1 MALLPGLCDVHF
13 GYGALAELA
22 GELARRGIE
31 RPLILSDAVL
41 AGLGVAER
49 VRAAS
54 GCGGGASVFDGIPE
68 NPTIA
73 GVERALEAYR
83 ADGCDGIVA
92 VGGGSV
98 LDSGKALR
106 ILARQGGRLID
117 YLRDPELIGR
127 DLVPLIT
134 IPTTAG
140 TGAEVTYGGGI
151 HPEVNAPALGIRSVH
166 ARPDLAICDP
176 ELTLT
181 LPPRLT
187 AATGMDALT
196 HCVEGFLST
205 RDNPPLQAVALDGI
219 ARVVQYIGRASADGQ
234 DREARAGMLMAA
246 LEGGMSIW
254 NGLGPIHSLSMAFG
268 DSPLHH
274 GTLVTVAMPA
284 VMRFYDGLPGGKLER
299 IAAVMGLRAD
309 RAAGR
314 RIAAQ
319 VEQLNAALGLPANV
333 RAMGYDKNDIGRMAI
348 EADQAYFNQTAP
360 RRPTLAQFEQLVLEV
375 LGEGARSPGEP
386 TQA

>member
-1 MALLPGLCDVHF
+1 MALLPGMPDVHF
-13 GYGALAELA
+13 GYGVLAELA
-22 GELARRGIE
+22 GELQRRGIA
-31 RPLILSDAVL
+31 RPLVLTDAVL
-41 AGLGVAER
+41 ARLGIAAR
-49 VRAAS
+49 VRDASGRGAAAS
-54 GCGGGASVFDGIPE
+54 VYDGIPE

-73 GVERALEAYR
+73 GVEGALAAYR
-83 ADGCDGIVA
+83 AGGCDGIVA

-117 YLRDPELIGR
+117 YLNDPALIGPG
-127 DLVPLIT
+127 LAPLIT

-151 HPEVNAPALGIRSVH
+151 HPETNAPALGLRSVH

-176 ELTLT
+176 ELTLS

-196 HCVEGFLST
+196 HCVEGYLST
-205 RDNPPLQAVALDGI
+205 RENAPLQAIALDGI
-219 ARVVQYIGRASADGQ
+219 AGVVRYVERATADGQ

-284 VMRFYDGLPGGKLER
+284 VMRFYAGLPGGKLER
-299 IAAVMGLRAD
+299 VAAAMGLAAD
-309 RAAGR
+309 GEAGE
-314 RIAAQ
+314 RIAAE
-319 VEQLNAALGLPANV
+319 VERLNAALGLPASV
-333 RAMGYDKNDIGRMAI
+333 RAMGYAKSDIGRMA
-348 EADQAYFNQTAP
+348 AAAHAAYFNLTSP
-360 RRPTLAQFEQLVLEV
+360 RPPTLEQFERLVVAV
-375 LGEGARSPGEP
+375 LG
-386 TQA
+386 

>member
-1 MALLPGLCDVHF
+1 MALLPGLPDVHF
-13 GYGALAELA
+13 GYGVLAELA
-22 GELARRGIE
+22 GELERRGVV
-31 RPLILSDAVL
+31 RPLILTDAVL
-41 AGLGVAER
+41 ARLGVAER

-54 GCGGGASVFDGIPE
+54 GRAAAASVFDGIAE

-73 GVERALEAYR
+73 GVDSALLAYR
-83 ADGCDGIVA
+83 AGACDGIVA

-117 YLRDPELIGR
+117 YLLDPALIQR
-127 DLVPLIT
+127 DLVALIT

-140 TGAEVTYGGGI
+140 TGAEVTFGGGI
-151 HPEVNAPALGIRSVH
+151 HPQANAPALGLRSVH
-166 ARPDLAICDP
+166 ARPDVALCDP

-196 HCVEGFLST
+196 HCVEGYLST
-205 RDNPPLQAVALDGI
+205 RDNPPLQAIALDGI
-219 ARVVQYIGRASADGQ
+219 ARAVRYVGRATADGQ

-246 LEGGMSIW
+246 LQGGMAIW

-274 GTLVTVAMPA
+274 GTLVTVTMPA
-284 VMRFYDGLPGGKLER
+284 VMRYYDGLPGRKLQHVATAMGLQADR
-299 IAAVMGLRAD
+299 DAGACIAAE
-309 RAAGR
+309 
-314 RIAAQ
+314 
-319 VEQLNAALGLPANV
+319 VERLNAVLGLPASV
-333 RAMGYDKNDIGRMAI
+333 RALGYTKSDIGRMAS
-348 EADQAYFNQTAP
+348 EAHRAYFNLTAP
-360 RRPTLAQFEQLVLEV
+360 RQPTLADFERLVVEV
-375 LGEGARSPGEP
+375 LG
-386 TQA
+386 

>member
-1 MALLPGLCDVHF
+1 MALIPSFPGVHF

-22 GELARRGIE
+22 AELAGRGVA
-31 RPLILSDAVL
+31 RPLLLTDAALVRV
-41 AGLGVAER
+41 GVVER
-49 VRAAS
+49 VRAGLAP
-54 GCGGGASVFDGIPE
+54 GMRAALFDGIPE

-73 GVERALEAYR
+73 GVERALLAYR
-83 ADGCDGIVA
+83 EGACDGIVA

-106 ILARQGGRLID
+106 ILAQQGGRLID
-117 YLRDPELIGR
+117 YLHEPARIAR
-127 DLVPLIT
+127 TSIPLIT

-140 TGAEVTYGGGI
+140 TGAEVTFGGGI
-151 HPEVNAPALGIRSVH
+151 HPEPDAPALGIRSVH

-205 RDNPPLQAVALDGI
+205 RDNPPGKAIALDGI
-219 ARVVQYIGRASADGQ
+219 ARVVRHLAPATADGQ
-234 DREARAGMLMAA
+234 DREARREMLMAA

-254 NGLGPIHSLSMAFG
+254 MGLGPIHALSVAFG

-284 VMRFYDGLPGGKLER
+284 VMRYYNGLPGGALQR
-299 IAAVMGLRAD
+299 VAAAMGLAPDAD
-309 RAAGR
+309 AGR
-314 RIAAQ
+314 RIAEA
-319 VEQLNAALGLPANV
+319 VEQMNADLGLPASV
-333 RAMGYDKNDIGRMAI
+333 RAMGYDRTDVGRLVDA
-348 EADQAYFNQTAP
+348 AFGSYFNQTAP
-360 RRPTLAQFEQLVLEV
+360 RPPTRADYERLVSEV
-375 LGEGARSPGEP
+375 LG
-386 TQA
+386 

>member
-1 MALLPGLCDVHF
+1 MALLPGMPDVHF
-13 GYGALAELA
+13 GYGVLAELA
-22 GELARRGIE
+22 GELARRGVT
-31 RPLILSDAVL
+31 RPLILSDAAL
-41 AGLGVAER
+41 AALGVADR
-49 VRAAS
+49 ARAAS
-54 GCGGGASVFDGIPE
+54 GCGAAARVFDGIPE

-73 GVERALEAYR
+73 GVEAALEAYR
-83 ADGCDGIVA
+83 AGGCDGIVA

-106 ILARQGGRLID
+106 VVARQGGRLID
-117 YLRDPELIGR
+117 YLRDPELIRPG
-127 DLVPLIT
+127 LVPLIT

-151 HPEVNAPALGIRSVH
+151 HPEANAPALGIRSVH

-205 RDNPPLQAVALDGI
+205 RDNPPLQAIALDGI
-219 ARVVQYIGRASADGQ
+219 ARVVRYVGRATADGQ
-234 DREARAGMLMAA
+234 DREARAAMLMAA

-284 VMRFYDGLPGGKLER
+284 VMRFYSDLPGDKLPRVAAAMGLPAQGDAGER
-299 IAAVMGLRAD
+299 IAAE
-309 RAAGR
+309 
-314 RIAAQ
+314 
-319 VEQLNAALGLPANV
+319 VERLNAALGLPASV
-333 RAMGYDKNDIGRMAI
+333 RAMGYAKTDVDRMAA
-348 EADQAYFNQTAP
+348 EAHQAYFNLTSP
-360 RRPTLAQFEQLVLEV
+360 RPPTLAQFEQLVVEV
-375 LGEGARSPGEP
+375 LG
-386 TQA
+386 QAP

>member
-1 MALLPGLCDVHF
+1 MALLPGMPDVHF

-22 GELARRGIE
+22 GELARRGIA

-41 AGLGVAER
+41 TALGIADR

-54 GCGGGASVFDGIPE
+54 GCGPAASVFDGIPE

-73 GVERALEAYR
+73 GVEAALEAYR
-83 ADGCDGIVA
+83 AGGCDGIVA

-117 YLRDPELIGR
+117 YLQDPALIGR
-127 DLVPLIT
+127 ELAPLIT
-134 IPTTAG
+134 VPTTAG

-151 HPEVNAPALGIRSVH
+151 HPEPNAPALGIRSVH

-196 HCVEGFLST
+196 HCVEGYLST

-219 ARVVQYIGRASADGQ
+219 ARVVRYVGRATADGQ
-234 DREARAGMLMAA
+234 DREARAAMLMAA
-246 LEGGMSIW
+246 LEGGMAIW

-284 VMRFYDGLPGGKLER
+284 VMRFYGGLPGGRLERVAAAMGLPADGAAGQR
-299 IAAVMGLRAD
+299 IAAE
-309 RAAGR
+309 
-314 RIAAQ
+314 
-319 VEQLNAALGLPANV
+319 VERLNAALGLPANV
-333 RAMGYDKNDIGRMAI
+333 RAMGYAKTDVDRMAA
-348 EADQAYFNQTAP
+348 EAHRAYFNLTSP
-360 RRPTLAQFEQLVLEV
+360 RPPTLAQFGQLVVEV
-375 LGEGARSPGEP
+375 LGRAP
-386 TQA
+386 

>member
-1 MALLPGLCDVHF
+1 MALLPGMPDVHF
-13 GYGALAELA
+13 GYGVLAELG
-22 GELARRGIE
+22 GELARRGIA
-31 RPLILSDAVL
+31 RPLLLTDAVL
-41 AGLGVAER
+41 AGLGIAER
-49 VRAAS
+49 VRAACER
-54 GCGGGASVFDGIPE
+54 GAAASVFDGIPE

-73 GVERALEAYR
+73 GVESALAAYR
-83 ADGCDGIVA
+83 AGGCDGVVA
-92 VGGGSV
+92 IGGGSV

-117 YLRDPELIGR
+117 YLEDPALVGRELA
-127 DLVPLIT
+127 PLIT

-151 HPEVNAPALGIRSVH
+151 HPETNAPALGLRSVH

-176 ELTLT
+176 ELTLS

-196 HCVEGFLST
+196 HCVEGYLST
-205 RDNPPLQAVALDGI
+205 RENPPLQAVALDGI
-219 ARVVQYIGRASADGQ
+219 ARVARYVARATADGQ

-274 GTLVTVAMPA
+274 GALVTVAMPA
-284 VMRFYDGLPGGKLER
+284 VMRFYSGLPGGRLER
-299 IAAVMGLRAD
+299 IAAALGLAAD
-309 RAAGR
+309 GDAGE
-314 RIAAQ
+314 RIAAE
-319 VEQLNAALGLPANV
+319 VERLNATLGLPASV
-333 RAMGYDKNDIGRMAI
+333 RTMGYAKSDIGRMA
-348 EADQAYFNQTAP
+348 AAAHAAYFNLSSP
-360 RRPTLAQFEQLVLEV
+360 RPPTLEQFGRLVVEV
-375 LGEGARSPGEP
+375 LG
-386 TQA
+386 